1 MERAGVALS
10 RPVDVIDLLG
20 RGPVPY
26 DEALA
31 LQHAAEARVKAG
43 GREALLL
50 LVHADVIT
58 IGRNAS
64 TRDLFVTEASLAS
77 KGIALRSTDRGGK
90 LTWHGPGQLVA
101 YPVLDLS
108 PDRRDVRRFVGDL
121 EEVLIRTAGDF
132 GVTAARSPLP
142 GRWSSVWIG
151 NDKLAAI
158 GVHLSRWVT
167 SHGAALNV
175 APDLARFSLFL
186 PCGIADGGVTS
197 LERLLGKDAAPALP
211 EVARR
216 FVAHFAEVF
225 GRSPEERP
233 GGLRELETGRE
244 TAIVAP
250 GGGR

>member
-10 RPVDVIDLLG
+10 RTVDVVDLLG

-31 LQHAAEARVKAG
+31 LQRAAVERVKAG
-43 GREALLL
+43 GREALFLL
-50 LVHADVIT
+50 EHPDVIT

-64 TRDLFVTEASLAS
+64 RRDLFVTEAFLESR
-77 KGIALRSTDRGGK
+77 GIALRSTDRGGK

-108 PDRRDVRRFVGDL
+108 PDRRDVRRFVRDL
-121 EEVLIRTAGDF
+121 EEVLIRTAGGF
-132 GVTAARSPLP
+132 GVNAGRSALP
-142 GRWSSVWIG
+142 GRWSSVWVG

-167 SHGAALNV
+167 SHGVALNV

-197 LERLLGKDAAPALP
+197 LERLLGKEKAPGVP

-225 GRSPEERP
+225 GRTPEERP
-233 GGLRELETGRE
+233 GELRQLVSEEA
-244 TAIVAP
+244 TAIVAR

>member
-10 RPVDVIDLLG
+10 RTLDVVDLLG

-31 LQHAAEARVKAG
+31 LQRAAVARVKAG
-43 GREALLL
+43 GREALFLL
-50 LVHADVIT
+50 EHRDVIT

-64 TRDLFVTEASLAS
+64 RSDLFVTEEFLKS

-101 YPVLDLS
+101 YPILDLS
-108 PDRRDVRRFVGDL
+108 PDRRDVRRFVHDL
-121 EEVLIRTAGDF
+121 EEVLFRTARDF
-132 GVTAARSPLP
+132 GVAAGRSALP
-142 GRWSSVWIG
+142 GRWSSVWAG

-167 SHGAALNV
+167 SHGVALNV

-197 LERLLGKDAAPALP
+197 LERLLGKEKAPTVP
-211 EVARR
+211 EVARS
-216 FVAHFAEVF
+216 FVAHFSVVF
-225 GRSPEERP
+225 GRTPQAWP
-233 GGLRELETGRE
+233 GGLREIASEEET
-244 TAIVAP
+244 TIVAP